1 MTVPA
6 TATGR
11 LEIDFS
17 IYNPFDPEFVS
28 DPFPVIDRMLT
39 EYPVAFHTGLNAWVV
54 SRHDLSA
61 WVMRSPRFSTR
72 LTDWN
77 NAPPRKPE
85 DQWTLYDR
93 CMSMALAGVDSAEH
107 LRLRRLTAPAFSR
120 RVMDQI
126 EARIRDSVNS
136 LFDEI
141 ADPRLFNFATDIA
154 AKVPIRAIARMVGV
168 PPDAED
174 LFEHGLAWNMVRASN
189 PMYAAEHETF
199 ARQSQPGLQY
209 LLDTIAERRRRD
221 DPGDDFIGTL
231 VSTVLDGE
239 HLSDLE
245 ILSVIVAV
253 VVAGAD
259 TSVDMHS
266 LGIQALLEHPDQRQ
280 LLRER
285 PDLMPSAVL
294 EILRW
299 SAGAKLGA
307 IPRFPI
313 EDVELAGQ
321 VLDKGSLVITLFAPS
336 WLDPAKWPEPRRFD
350 IARSHSGNIIFGSG
364 PHLCIG
370 LNLVHVQAKLVIQEF
385 ERRFGDTARVV
396 GELEYDHMHFN
407 SRRITKMMI
416 ATGDT

>member
-1 MTVPA
+1 V
-6 TATGR
+6 
-11 LEIDFS
+11 EIDFS
-17 IYNPFDPEFVS
+17 VYNPFDPDFVRN
-28 DPFPVIDRMLT
+28 PFPVIDRMLT
-39 EYPVAFHTGLNAWVV
+39 RYPVAFHTDLNAWVV

-72 LTDWN
+72 YTDWN
-77 NAPPRKPE
+77 DAPPPTPE
-85 DQWTLYDR
+85 DQWNLYDR
-93 CMSMALAGVDSAEH
+93 SMSKALATVDPAEH

-120 RVMDQI
+120 RVMGQI
-126 EARIRDSVNS
+126 EETIRDSVTG

-141 ADPRLFNFATDIA
+141 ANPRLFNFAADIA

-168 PPDAED
+168 PPDAQD

-189 PMYAAEHETF
+189 PMYAAQRDTF
-199 ARQSQPGLQY
+199 VQQSLPGLQY

-221 DPGDDFIGTL
+221 DLGDDFIGTL
-231 VSTVLDGE
+231 VSTTIDGE
-239 HLSDLE
+239 NLSDLE
-245 ILSVIVAV
+245 ILSVIQAV

-266 LGIQALLEHPDQRQ
+266 LGIRALLQHSDQWQ

-285 PDLMPSAVL
+285 PELMSSAIL
-294 EILRW
+294 EVLRW

-313 EDVELAGQ
+313 EDIELGGQ
-321 VLDKGSLVITLFAPS
+321 VLDKGSLVITLFSPS
-336 WLDPAKWPEPRRFD
+336 WYDPAKWPDPGRFD
-350 IARSHSGNIIFGSG
+350 ITRSHVGNIIFGAG

-370 LNLVHVQAKLVIQEF
+370 LNLVQVQAKLVIQEF
-385 ERRFGDTARVV
+385 ERRFGDTARIV

-416 ATGDT
+416 ATGD